1 MADAGILKEFL
12 VSLGWSVD
20 RTGQRQF
27 EEAVAGAQKAAL
39 GLAGV
44 LTGIVASVA
53 KVAQSYEQLYYASQR
68 AQSSATG
75 MQSFAYAVSQVGG
88 NAQAA
93 RASLQ
98 SMGNFLRSTPG
109 GESFIQHIGV
119 QTRNANGQ
127 LRDTADVM
135 QDLAKQF
142 RSEPYYR
149 ARAQAGVLGID
160 ENTLQAM
167 ERGLGQFSDE
177 YRDVYR
183 RAGISQE
190 QASKSSATFM
200 QQLRSLGLVF
210 QVLRDKVAISLERG
224 IGGDIVRFRALI
236 LDNFDRISTTIE
248 AASRFVLALGAALM
262 QLFGRG
268 AEILAGLWDRFDHLD
283 RSTKGWI
290 ATIGALGVA
299 WHLLNRGFLAT
310 PIGRLIAL
318 GAAILALYDDY
329 RVWKAGGTSL
339 IDWAQWEP
347 GINAA
352 LDAMHQMGALFD
364 DLWPRA
370 ERWLTPLTHFLRTE
384 FIAAFSEAGKTV
396 GSLAQAVGDL
406 SHGRWRSA
414 WEHVRDIGRQI
425 GSDNQEDATAF
436 RQMLGDYGG
445 MIQAPQRAMQG
456 LAFLMNNGVDR
467 EHALAMMGN
476 FQQESGLSTSARNGS
491 HVGIAQWDANRQ
503 AAILQ
508 GVGIDVTKA
517 GYIDQLRAALWEMR
531 QGGEQDA
538 GRGFFATHGLDNA
551 ASFFAEHYERSGE
564 HPGDPGFD
572 ARIGYARAMDQRY
585 QTSGGTDSQPL
596 SVTQTNTIH
605 VSGAQSPEQTG
616 QSVLRAQN
624 QASASLVRNAKA
636 RLG

>member
-1 MADAGILKEFL
+1 MADAGILREFL

-27 EEAVAGAQKAAL
+27 EEAVAGAQKAAFA
-39 GLAGV
+39 LAGA

-119 QTRNANGQ
+119 QTRNANGE

-190 QASKSSATFM
+190 QAAKSSATFM

-224 IGGDIVRFRALI
+224 VGGDIVRFRALI
-236 LDNFDRISTTIE
+236 LDNFDRISVTIE
-248 AASRFVLALGAALM
+248 AASRFVLGLGAALM

-290 ATIGALGVA
+290 ETIGALGVA
-299 WHLLNRGFLAT
+299 WYLLNRGFLAT
-310 PIGRLIAL
+310 PIGRLLAL
-318 GAAILALYDDY
+318 GTAILALYDDY

-425 GSDNQEDATAF
+425 GADNQGDATALG
-436 RQMLGDYGG
+436 RMVGDYGDLAG
-445 MIQAPQRAMQG
+445 IPRGIRNNNPGNLNFVGQAGARLETMSSHPRFAQFATPAAG
-456 LAFLMNNGVDR
+456 LAAMAGQLRTYMTRDHIDTIQGIISKWAPGTDGNDTASYVAGVARSMHIGATAALDPNNAGQLSGLMHAITQRENGYDPFAQDNYR
-467 EHALAMMGN
+467 YALASIPQHGG
-476 FQQESGLSTSARNGS
+476 SNG
-491 HVGIAQWDANRQ
+491 
-503 AAILQ
+503 
-508 GVGIDVTKA
+508 
-517 GYIDQLRAALWEMR
+517 
-531 QGGEQDA
+531 
-538 GRGFFATHGLDNA
+538 
-551 ASFFAEHYERSGE
+551 
-564 HPGDPGFD
+564 
-572 ARIGYARAMDQRY
+572 
-585 QTSGGTDSQPL
+585 QPL
-596 SVTQTNTIH
+596 TVTQTNTIN
-605 VSGAQSPEQTG
+605 VSGAQHPEQTG
-616 QSVLRAQN
+616 QSVLRVQN
-624 QASASLVRNAKA
+624 QASANLVRNAKS